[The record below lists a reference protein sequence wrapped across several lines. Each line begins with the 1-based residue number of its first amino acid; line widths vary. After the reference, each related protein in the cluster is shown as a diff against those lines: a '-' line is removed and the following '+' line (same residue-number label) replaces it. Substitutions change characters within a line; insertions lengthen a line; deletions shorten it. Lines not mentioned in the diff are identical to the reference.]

1 MSPLLQRSLPA
12 GIRTIDT
19 PDVAQQR
26 LGAVAG
32 PLPVPDPVDRWGS
45 IRYEDNGSHLWHSQA
60 HTRLLVPVIGAPT
73 RILFS
78 VARIKQQPQA
88 RPRLG
93 AHPDWRRPAMPE
105 EVSRLLSAYAA
116 AILTSGSWLPYP
128 AGISRAN
135 ALGYLDS
142 ALPRH
147 TLGDL

>member
-78 VARIKQQPQA
+78 LGNSRGNLEANCFHKRPQI
-88 RPRLG
+88 
-93 AHPDWRRPAMPE
+93 
-105 EVSRLLSAYAA
+105 VAYA
-116 AILTSGSWLPYP
+116 L
-128 AGISRAN
+128 
-135 ALGYLDS
+135 
-142 ALPRH
+142 
-147 TLGDL
+147 